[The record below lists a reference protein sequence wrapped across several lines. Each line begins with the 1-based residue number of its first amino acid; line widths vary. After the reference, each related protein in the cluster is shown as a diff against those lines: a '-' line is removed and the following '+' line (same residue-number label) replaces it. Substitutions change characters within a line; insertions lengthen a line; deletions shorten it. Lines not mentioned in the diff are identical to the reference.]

1 MKNIEKKIG
10 MPIFRKL
17 IFAMGIF
24 LFILCLG
31 GENRTIRAASV
42 SKIQCLFWWN

>member
-31 GENRTIRAASV
+31 GENGTIRAASV